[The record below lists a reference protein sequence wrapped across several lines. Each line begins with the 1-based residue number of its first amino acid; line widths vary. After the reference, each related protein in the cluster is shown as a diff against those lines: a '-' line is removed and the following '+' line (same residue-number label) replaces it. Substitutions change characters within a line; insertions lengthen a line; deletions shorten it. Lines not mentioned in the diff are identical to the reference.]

1 MAEDKGLDGMKA
13 DMDAANL
20 YTEEIITDR
29 KVGTIRV
36 LTPVTTEG
44 RRDAERP
51 MVFVG
56 EAQIM
61 TQMGPLPINFE
72 IEAETVAEAV
82 AKYGE
87 AAKQGVRDTIER
99 IRRAQEKAMAG
110 APHESILVIDGTNG
124 QNALTQVE
132 AFNAAADLTGLIIT
146 KLDGTAK
153 GGVLVAIA
161 QMYPEKPL
169 PIYFIG
175 VGEGIDDLRPFN
187 AHEFASALVGLD
199 PDEPEAAPGGEE

>member
-1 MAEDKGLDGMKA
+1 MAEDKGLDGMNA

-99 IRRAQEKAMAG
+99 IRRAQEEASKQIVTPGMPG
-110 APHESILVIDGTNG
+110 FQAPPAANG
-124 QNALTQVE
+124 
-132 AFNAAADLTGLIIT
+132 
-146 KLDGTAK
+146 
-153 GGVLVAIA
+153 GGIV
-161 QMYPEKPL
+161 MP
-169 PIYFIG
+169 
-175 VGEGIDDLRPFN
+175 
-187 AHEFASALVGLD
+187 
-199 PDEPEAAPGGEE
+199 